1 MNNAQVNMSASSVIP
16 TGGRQA
22 LNVISTGGRQVEVER
37 SRRAEAVRESRSL
50 DSLRSLGMTALV
62 LSLAMFV
69 VGATVAQEQPVS
81 TAIVIDGGTVHP
93 ISGAPF
99 VGRVV
104 VENGRISA
112 VGADAVAPDGA
123 TMIDATGQH
132 VYPGMIDALTQVGLI
147 EVNAVPATDDQAE
160 MGTYNSH
167 LSALTALHPAS
178 EVIPVTRSNGIT
190 HAVVAPQT
198 DGDGVV
204 AGQAALVNFDG
215 WTVEEMAIDPS
226 IAMVVSWPAIRTRRF
241 DFSTFSMV
249 ETPFNE
255 AKDKAEEQ
263 VNELRD
269 WLEAARHYQQAMA
282 AGSSRL
288 DPDLRLAALAEC
300 LDGGKRLIVLASNKR
315 DIEAAVEFA
324 EEENLD
330 IILGG
335 GRDAWKV
342 KEMLAEKGIPVILG
356 LTQSMPAEEDHPY
369 DRPFR
374 NAGDLANAG
383 VKIAFASGA
392 GGGFGPGGPHGS
404 RTTVYEAA
412 MAGAYGLSRDDAY
425 RAMTIWPAEILGVD
439 DHLGTIEVGKIANLM
454 ITDGEPLEITSNVQR
469 LIIAGRDVSLDN
481 KHLSLYEKYRAR
493 PQDEPEVA
501 TGEAPKG

>member
-1 MNNAQVNMSASSVIP
+1 MKTTNVIP
-16 TGGRQA
+16 SSSLEVNT
-22 LNVISTGGRQVEVER
+22 VIPSEVRAPRGR
-37 SRRAEAVRESRSL
+37 SRGISS
-50 DSLRSLGMTALV
+50 
-62 LSLAMFV
+62 LSLALSLLLLV
-69 VGATVAQEQPVS
+69 TGAALAQEPEAEPTS
-81 TAIVIDGGTVHP
+81 NAIVIDGGTVHP
-93 ISGAPF
+93 VSGDPF

-104 VENGRISA
+104 IEDGRITA
-112 VGADAVAPDGA
+112 VGPDAMAPEGA
-123 TMIDATGQH
+123 TTIDATDQH

-160 MGTYNSH
+160 MGTYNAH

-178 EVIPVTRSNGIT
+178 EVIPVTRANGIT
-190 HAVVAPQT
+190 HAVIAPQT
-198 DGDGVV
+198 DGDGVI
-204 AGQAALVNFDG
+204 AGQAALVNLDG
-215 WTVEEMAIDPS
+215 WTVEEMAVDPS

-269 WLEAARHYQQAMA
+269 WLDAARHYRQAIE

-288 DPDLRLAALAEC
+288 DPDLRLAALAEV
-300 LDGGKRLIVLASNKR
+300 LDGGKPIIVLAANKR

-324 EEENLD
+324 EEQNLD

-356 LTQSMPAEEDHPY
+356 LTQSMPNEEDDPY

-374 NAGDLANAG
+374 NAGDLTAAG
-383 VKIAFASGA
+383 VKIALASGA
-392 GGGFGPGGPHGS
+392 GGRALAAASAPAARTARERLCTKPRWPRPTASPARTRS
-404 RTTVYEAA
+404 R
-412 MAGAYGLSRDDAY
+412 R
-425 RAMTIWPAEILGVD
+425 
-439 DHLGTIEVGKIANLM
+439 
-454 ITDGEPLEITSNVQR
+454 
-469 LIIAGRDVSLDN
+469 
-481 KHLSLYEKYRAR
+481 
-493 PQDEPEVA
+493 
-501 TGEAPKG
+501 